1 MHGILILI
9 CNGEGFQEY
18 RHSVIIE
25 ARIEIVVYST
35 ITHRCLET
43 EAETMTET
51 WFESYKRGF
60 RNGGEMTEK
69 YTREKETLSW
79 VRNT

>member
-1 MHGILILI
+1 M
-9 CNGEGFQEY
+9 
-18 RHSVIIE
+18 
-25 ARIEIVVYST
+25 
-35 ITHRCLET
+35 

-79 VRNT
+79 VRNTQKHCYTRWHWQVDLVQ